1 MEKRFFKYALATL
14 LVGLPTVSMAEVA
27 ATEENMSYAV
37 GSSFGQNMIDNKLDV
52 NLDSFIN
59 GLKDSYA
66 GKSKL
71 STEDTEKLLATFDK
85 KVRDGFEKQLAE
97 QAKVNKASADKYLAK
112 NSKQPN
118 VKTLPGG
125 VQYEVLA
132 NTSDPKATSPNQQD
146 LVSVHYRGTL
156 LDGTQFDSSYD
167 RNSPAKFPV
176 GNVIKGW
183 QQVLTKMK
191 VGDKWKVVI
200 PPELAYGETGAG
212 SVIPPNSAL
221 IFEIELL
228 GVER

>member
-1 MEKRFFKYALATL
+1 MKKKILQYAMAAFS
-14 LVGLPTVSMAEVA
+14 VSIPTALIADLQVND
-27 ATEENMSYAV
+27 ENMSYAV
-37 GSSFGQNMIDNKLDV
+37 GSSFAQNMLDNKLDV
-52 NLDSFIN
+52 DIDSFIS
-59 GLKDSYA
+59 GLRDSFS

-71 STEDTEKLLATFDK
+71 SNNDMETLLKEFDS
-85 KVRDGFEKQLAE
+85 RAKQKMEERLAV
-97 QAKVNKASADKYLAK
+97 QAKENKASAESYLSK

-132 NTSDPKATSPNQQD
+132 KTSDPNGSSPKLED
-146 LVSVHYRGTL
+146 LVRVHYRGTL

-167 RNSPAKFPV
+167 RKSPAKFPV

-200 PPELAYGETGAG
+200 PPELAYGENGAG
-212 SVIPPNSAL
+212 NVIPPNSAL

-228 GVER
+228 SIER